1 MVDTSCFYNEQEM
14 KIHKKLNRN
23 YLFRKYLKKKL
34 DKKDIEEKIELKY
47 QKYISN
53 STARIKTL
61 KDKLYQKLKINT
73 EVRILNENS
82 LTDYK
87 VISMFNSSLTRTL
100 EIPINSLTTDIF
112 IVQTYF
118 FNVLKDII
126 LNGFLY
132 KGEKYIFFTA
142 SAGQIRTKKSV
153 FIKESLYK
161 QYQQTILCG
170 LSTDDI
176 NNQGGVNINKYI
188 AYTALCNSATDI
200 WDNFDINKTIV
211 VDDMETLVE
220 GFVDYIDYETYK
232 ITRQMMKIPITHTDG
247 CGMVLPRVS
256 SKNMMVRLPWIK
268 GLISPFAFDNFIKKA
283 NENIGFDFYGK
294 VKDIYGK
301 EWDLIEDGIEVIFVK
316 SQFKMWKYYSS
327 WDDYKE
333 KFIKYNCQANKCNVE
348 EDIIPDSPVSYQ
360 ILQTLTDI
368 TYNELDKLCFKTK
381 KDILN
386 IGNNLKTMLQI
397 LGVTKSNTNKNYFQ
411 QAVEI
416 YPELLS
422 DNFTKEIF
430 KDIKKSMVKKARS
443 GKINIPNSK
452 YTFIIPDLYAFCEY
466 LILDDKNPKGLLENG
481 QVYCSLYEGIDKLD
495 CVRSPHLY
503 KEHCIRNN
511 VVDDLKKEWFITK
524 GLYTSCH
531 DLISKVMQFDVDGDT
546 SLIFSN
552 SDWVKIAERNMKDI
566 VPLYYEMKTA
576 NKELINNQNIYDS
589 LVLAYK
595 GGNIGMISN
604 DITKVWNSNNKNIN
618 LDVVKL
624 LCLES
629 NFTIDYAKTLYKP
642 IRPTHIKKEI
652 KKYTKDK
659 LPYFFIYAKNKQ
671 RHQVEKRNKSTVN
684 MLKDI
689 IPNNKINFESIG
701 LNNFNCKMLMYY
713 DDVDINSDEAQLI
726 INKYNE
732 LDLKKYFM
740 FNRKDSEEKYTNIFY
755 IYQLIKE
762 KIYSIND
769 NHKFIVDVL
778 VKYLYKKKKTKYKTT
793 LWSCFGDEI
802 VDNIQR
808 NIRIKLS
815 EGYIQCEI
823 CNKLIKPKS
832 NSQKYCKNCWREKQ
846 LEWQRKAWHNY
857 KDKYRPA
864 KVIENP

>member
-1 MVDTSCFYNEQEM
+1 MVDTSCFYNKQEM
-14 KIHKKLNRN
+14 KIHKHLNRN
-23 YLFRKYLKKKL
+23 FSFRKALKKKL
-34 DKKDIEEKIELKY
+34 NKNDIVEKNQLKY
-47 QKYISN
+47 QKYINN

-61 KDKLYQKLKINT
+61 KEKLYRELKINT
-73 EVRILNENS
+73 GIRILNEGC

-100 EIPINSLTTDIF
+100 NIPINSLTTDIF

-118 FNVLKDII
+118 FDVLKDII

-170 LSTDDI
+170 LSTEDI

-188 AYTALCNSATDI
+188 AYTALCNSATDV
-200 WDNFDINKTIV
+200 WDNFNINKSIV

-220 GFVDYIDYETYK
+220 GLVDYIDYESYK
-232 ITRQMMKIPITHTDG
+232 ITRQIMQIPITHTDG
-247 CGMVLPRVS
+247 CGMMLPKIS

-268 GLISPFAFDNFIKKA
+268 GLTSPFPFDYFIKKA
-283 NENIGFDFYGK
+283 NENIGFNFYGK

-301 EWDLIEDGIEVIFVK
+301 EWDLIKDDIEVIFVK
-316 SQFKMWKYYSS
+316 SQFKMWKYYSD
-327 WDDYKE
+327 WDNYKE
-333 KFIKYNCQANKCNVE
+333 KFVKYNCQANKCNVE
-348 EDIIPDSPVSYQ
+348 EDLIPDSPVSYQ

-368 TYNELDKLCFKTK
+368 TYDELDKLCFKTK

-386 IGNNLKTMLQI
+386 IGNDFKTMLQI

-443 GKINIPNSK
+443 GKVNIPNSK

-481 QVYCSLYEGIDKLD
+481 QVYCSLYEEIDKLD

-503 KEHCIRNN
+503 KEHCVRNN

-576 NKELINNQNIYDS
+576 NKQLINNQNIYDS
-589 LVLAYK
+589 LILAYK
-595 GGNIGMISN
+595 GGNIGAISN
-604 DITKVWNSNNKNIN
+604 DITKVWNSNRKDIN

-624 LCLES
+624 LCLEN

-652 KKYTKDK
+652 KKYTQDK
-659 LPYFFIYAKNKQ
+659 LPYFFIYAKNKE

-689 IPNNKINFESIG
+689 IPNDKINFKSIG

-713 DDVDINSDEAQLI
+713 NDVDINSDEAQLI
-726 INKYNE
+726 IDKYNE

-740 FNRKDSEEKYTNIFY
+740 LNKKDSEEKYTNIFY
-755 IYQLIKE
+755 TYQLIRE
-762 KIYSIND
+762 EIYSIN
-769 NHKFIVDVL
+769 NNYKFVVDVL

-802 VDNIQR
+802 LDNIQR

-815 EGYIQCEI
+815 EGYIQCEN

-832 NSQKYCKNCWREKQ
+832 NRQKFCRNCWKEKEKE
-846 LEWQRKAWHNY
+846 LRKDINKRYY
-857 KDKYRPA
+857 KKI
-864 KVIENP
+864 KTV

>member
-1 MVDTSCFYNEQEM
+1 MVDTSCFYNKQEM
-14 KIHKKLNRN
+14 KIHKHLNRN
-23 YLFRKYLKKKL
+23 FSFRKTLKKKL
-34 DKKDIEEKIELKY
+34 NKNDIDEKNQLKY
-47 QKYISN
+47 QKYINN

-61 KDKLYQKLKINT
+61 KEKLYQELKINT
-73 EVRILNENS
+73 GIRILNEGC

-87 VISMFNSSLTRTL
+87 VISMFDSSLTRTL
-100 EIPINSLTTDIF
+100 NIPINSLTTDIF

-118 FNVLKDII
+118 FDVLKDII

-170 LSTDDI
+170 LSTEDI

-188 AYTALCNSATDI
+188 AYTALCNSATDV
-200 WDNFDINKTIV
+200 WDNFDINKSIV

-220 GFVDYIDYETYK
+220 GLVDYIDYESYK
-232 ITRQMMKIPITHTDG
+232 ITRQIMQIPITHTDG
-247 CGMVLPRVS
+247 CGMMLPKVS
-256 SKNMMVRLPWIK
+256 SKNMMARLPWIK
-268 GLISPFAFDNFIKKA
+268 GLISPFSFDTFIKNA
-283 NENIGFDFYGK
+283 NENIGFNFYGK

-301 EWDLIEDGIEVIFVK
+301 EWDLIKDDIEVIFVK
-316 SQFKMWKYYSS
+316 SQFKMWKYYSD
-327 WDDYKE
+327 WDNYKE
-333 KFIKYNCQANKCNVE
+333 KFVKYNCQANKCNVE
-348 EDIIPDSPVSYQ
+348 EDLIPDSPVSYQ

-368 TYNELDKLCFKTK
+368 TYDELDKLCFKTK

-386 IGNNLKTMLQI
+386 IGNDFKTMLQI

-443 GKINIPNSK
+443 GKVNISNSK

-466 LILDDKNPKGLLENG
+466 LILDDKNPNGLLENG
-481 QVYCSLYEGIDKLD
+481 QVYCSLYEEIDKLD

-503 KEHCIRNN
+503 KEHCVRNN

-531 DLISKVMQFDVDGDT
+531 DLISKVMQFDVDGDK
-546 SLIFSN
+546 SLVLSN

-576 NKELINNQNIYDS
+576 NKQLINNQNIYDS
-589 LVLAYK
+589 LILAYK
-595 GGNIGMISN
+595 GGNIGAISN
-604 DITKVWNSNNKNIN
+604 DITKVWNSNRKDIN

-624 LCLES
+624 LCLEN

-642 IRPTHIKKEI
+642 IRPIHIKKEI
-652 KKYTKDK
+652 KKYTQDK
-659 LPYFFIYAKNKQ
+659 LPYFFIYAKNKE
-671 RHQVEKRNKSTVN
+671 RYQVEKRNKSTVN

-689 IPNNKINFESIG
+689 IPNDKINFESIG

-713 DDVDINSDEAQLI
+713 NDVDINSDEAQLI

-740 FNRKDSEEKYTNIFY
+740 LNKKDSEEKYTNIFY
-755 IYQLIKE
+755 IYQLIRE
-762 KIYSIND
+762 EIYFID
-769 NHKFIVDVL
+769 NNYKFVVDVL

-808 NIRIKLS
+808 NIKIKLS
-815 EGYIQCEI
+815 EGYIQCEN

-832 NSQKYCKNCWREKQ
+832 NRQKFCRSCWKEIRKEQNRAKFNRWYDKNKN
-846 LEWQRKAWHNY
+846 LT
-857 KDKYRPA
+857 
-864 KVIENP
+864 I

>member
-14 KIHKKLNRN
+14 KIHRHLNRN
-23 YLFRKYLKKKL
+23 YSFRKILKKKI
-34 DKKDIEEKIELKY
+34 DKKDIEEEVKLRY

-87 VISMFNSSLTRTL
+87 VISMFDSSLTRTL

-211 VDDMETLVE
+211 VDDMGTLVE
-220 GFVDYIDYETYK
+220 GLVDYIDYETYK
-232 ITRQMMKIPITHTDG
+232 ITRQMMKIPLTHTDG

-283 NENIGFDFYGK
+283 NENIGFNFYGK

-386 IGNNLKTMLQI
+386 IGNDLKTMLQI

-503 KEHCIRNN
+503 KEHCVRNN

-531 DLISKVMQFDVDGDT
+531 DLITKVMQADVDGDT

-576 NKELINNQNIYDS
+576 NKQLINNQNIYDS
-589 LVLAYK
+589 LILAYK
-595 GGNIGMISN
+595 GGNIGAISN
-604 DITKVWNSNNKNIN
+604 DITKVWNSNRKDIN

-624 LCLES
+624 LCLEN

-652 KKYTKDK
+652 KKYTQDK
-659 LPYFFIYAKNKQ
+659 LPYFFIYAKNKE
-671 RHQVEKRNKSTVN
+671 RYQVEKRNKSTVN

-689 IPNNKINFESIG
+689 IPNDKINFESIG

-740 FNRKDSEEKYTNIFY
+740 LNRKDSEEKYTNIFY
-755 IYQLIKE
+755 TYQLIKE
-762 KIYSIND
+762 EIYSIND

-815 EGYIQCEI
+815 EGYIQCES

-832 NSQKYCKNCWREKQ
+832 NRQKFCRNCWKEKEKE
-846 LEWQRKAWHNY
+846 LRKDINKRYY
-857 KDKYRPA
+857 KKI
-864 KVIENP
+864 KTV